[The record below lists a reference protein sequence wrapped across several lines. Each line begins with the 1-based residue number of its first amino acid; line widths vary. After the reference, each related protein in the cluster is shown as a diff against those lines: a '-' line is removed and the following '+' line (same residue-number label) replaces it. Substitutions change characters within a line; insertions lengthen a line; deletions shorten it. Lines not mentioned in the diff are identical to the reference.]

1 MHIIDKRTYF
11 VNTKTGEKW
20 QYEAGTDLDEYS
32 PPTDKELKDESTR
45 FNHENNSY
53 RWHLDKKHAIE
64 MSAADIL
71 IYDYDKDLNISGSE
85 KYGTELENKIVGTLN
100 NLRDTEIKS
109 ICLVVGNDENLNTIS
124 LSDDL
129 KAKIVLLKDNQE
141 IPLVTNED
149 KVIKAKGKELK
160 SALID
165 CEIKISEIFAE
176 YKELKLQALKTFRAK
191 SAEETK
197 EQKLFRICA
206 FIAWINT
213 LDDEA
218 ISDENKEY
226 CNEVVK
232 EYNFNFSGIMASL
245 DTAFIPQEAIENKNN
260 N

>member
-1 MHIIDKRTYF
+1 MHIINKKTYF
-11 VNTKTGEKW
+11 LNTKDGSKW
-20 QYEAGTDLDEYS
+20 SYEAGTDLDEYS

-64 MSAADIL
+64 MSAADVL
-71 IYDYDKDLNISGSE
+71 IYDYDRDLNISGSE
-85 KYGTELENKIVGTLN
+85 KYGTELENKIVSTLN

-160 SALID
+160 AALIE

-176 YKELKLQALKTFRAK
+176 YKELKMNALKTFRAK

-206 FIAWINT
+206 FILWINS
-213 LDDEA
+213 LNDGV

-232 EYNFNFSGIMASL
+232 EYNFNLNSIIASL
-245 DTAFIPQEAIENKNN
+245 DTSFISQEAIENSNKH
-260 N
+260 

>member
-1 MHIIDKRTYF
+1 MHIVNKNTYF
-11 VNTKTGEKW
+11 LNTKTGEKW
-20 QYEAGTDLDEYS
+20 FYEAGTDLDEYS

-45 FNHENNSY
+45 FNHSNNSY

-64 MSAADIL
+64 MNAADVL
-71 IYDYDKDLNISGSE
+71 IYNYDKDLNVGGSE
-85 KYGTELENKIVGTLN
+85 KYGTELENKITRTLN
-100 NLRDTEIKS
+100 DLRDKEIGS

-129 KAKIVLLKDNQE
+129 KAKIVLLKDTQE

-149 KVIKAKGKELK
+149 KVVKAKGKELK
-160 SALID
+160 AALIN

-176 YKELKLQALKTFRAK
+176 CKKLKLQALKTFRAK

-206 FIAWINT
+206 FILWING
-213 LDDEA
+213 LDDDA
-218 ISDENKEY
+218 ISDEDKKY

-232 EYNFNFSGIMASL
+232 EYNFNLSDIIASL
-245 DTAFIPQEAIENKNN
+245 DSSFVSQEAIENINN
-260 N
+260 Y

>member
-1 MHIIDKRTYF
+1 MHIINKRTYF
-11 VNTKTGEKW
+11 INTKDGSKW
-20 QYEAGTDLDEYS
+20 SYEAGIDLDEYS

-45 FNHENNSY
+45 FNHANNSW
-53 RWHLDKKHAIE
+53 RWHIDKKHAIE

-71 IYDYDKDLNISGSE
+71 IYDYDKDLNHGGSE
-85 KYGTELENKIVGTLN
+85 KYGTDLENKIVKTLN
-100 NLRDTEIKS
+100 SLRDTEIRS

-176 YKELKLQALKTFRAK
+176 YKELKMNALKTFRAK

-206 FIAWINT
+206 FILWINS
-213 LDDEA
+213 LDDKI
-218 ISDENKEY
+218 ISDENKKY

-232 EYNFNFSGIMASL
+232 EYNFNFSDIMASL
-245 DTAFIPQEAIENKNN
+245 NTSFIPQEAIENNN
-260 N
+260 HH